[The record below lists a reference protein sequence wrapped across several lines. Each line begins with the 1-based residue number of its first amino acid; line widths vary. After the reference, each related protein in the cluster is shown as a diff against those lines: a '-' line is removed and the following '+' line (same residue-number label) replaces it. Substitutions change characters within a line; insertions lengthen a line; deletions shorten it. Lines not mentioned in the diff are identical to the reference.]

1 MIFNE
6 KELISKKYVQ
16 RKSQKDT
23 KKSDTHQIKVEL
35 PNYYNKYEAADS
47 GDINDESEAQALT

>member
-16 RKSQKDT
+16 RKSEKDT
-23 KKSDTHQIKVEL
+23 KKSYTHQIKVEL
-35 PNYYNKYEAADS
+35 PNYYDTYEVADS
-47 GDINDESEAQALT
+47 GDINDESEAQDLT